1 MHFILEECPP
11 TWKDIHSNLGILP
24 PIAKVLVRRGIAS
37 PFLAERFLSP
47 CIEGIADPF
56 LLPGIE
62 TAISRV
68 KRALLNRERICL
80 YGDYDV
86 DGITSVAVLF
96 HTMRGL
102 GFDVFYYIPNRL
114 IEGYGLNI
122 EAIEKIKKQNATL
135 IITLDCG
142 VSSLAPIEYA
152 NSIGIDTIIVDHHNV
167 PEVLPPAVA
176 VIDPKREDS
185 LYPFKQLSGVGV
197 AWQFARAL
205 VRGLLDE
212 DTYLEEV
219 LDLVSLGTIAD
230 IVPLTDENRIVVK
243 RGINRLKFSPR
254 TGLLS
259 LMRSA
264 GIEDRMLNAEL
275 LSFTLV
281 PRLNSAGRLGSAELA
296 IELLLTSD
304 SAAAKTLSERLE
316 EKNRSRRGLVDEVLE
331 EVLERLEREPLAST
345 ILEYSESWH
354 SGVIGIV
361 ASRLVDMFNRP
372 AFIGKREGDLVRF
385 SVRSPEEIDIY
396 SILLPLR
403 DMFLKFGG
411 HRYAL
416 GLTIEEE
423 EIDRLR
429 DILNKSVQL
438 EARGEEVVEIDAELP
453 LREINPTFL
462 NQLSLLEPFGMGN
475 PRPVFIA
482 RSVKIVGK
490 EVQNNSKSI
499 IIEEEGKR
507 FEVFDLDEL
516 LPTDSYIDLV
526 YSIKGTGRIIGIGGL
541 KSGGS

>member
-1 MHFILEECPP
+1 MRFIIEECPSV
-11 TWKDIHSNLGILP
+11 WRDIHSNLGVLP
-24 PIAKVLVRRGIAS
+24 PIAKVLVRRGITS
-37 PFLAERFLSP
+37 TFLAERFLSP
-47 CIEGIADPF
+47 SIEGIADPF
-56 LLPGIE
+56 LLPDIE
-62 TAISRV
+62 VAISRA
-68 KRALLNRERICL
+68 KRALLNREKVCL

-86 DGITSVAVLF
+86 DGLTSVAVLF

-114 IEGYGLNI
+114 TEGYGLNI
-122 EAIEKIKKQNATL
+122 ESIEKIKKQDATL

-142 VSSLAPIEYA
+142 VSSLVPIEYA
-152 NSIGIDTIIVDHHNV
+152 NSIGIDIIVVDHHNV
-167 PEVLPPAVA
+167 PEVLPPALA

-197 AWQFARAL
+197 TWQFARAL
-205 VRGLLDE
+205 VKGLLDE

-243 RGINRLKFSPR
+243 RGINRLRFSPR
-254 TGLLS
+254 IGLLS

-304 SAAAKTLSERLE
+304 FANARNLSERLE
-316 EKNRSRRGLVDEVLE
+316 EKNRSRRGLVDEILE
-331 EVLERLEREPLAST
+331 EILKKLEGEPLTST

-372 AFIGKREGDLVRF
+372 AFIGKREGNLVRF

-396 SILLPLR
+396 SILSPLR
-403 DMFLKFGG
+403 GMFLKFGG

-416 GLTIEEE
+416 GLTIKEE
-423 EIDRLR
+423 EIDKLR
-429 DILNKSVQL
+429 DILEKSIQL
-438 EARGEEVVEIDAELP
+438 ESGGEEVIEIDAELP

-475 PRPVFIA
+475 PRPIFIA
-482 RSVKIVGK
+482 RSVKIVGR
-490 EVQNNSKSI
+490 EIQNNSKSI

-526 YSIKGTGRIIGIGGL
+526 YSIKGAGKIIGIGGL
-541 KSGGS
+541 KSGSS